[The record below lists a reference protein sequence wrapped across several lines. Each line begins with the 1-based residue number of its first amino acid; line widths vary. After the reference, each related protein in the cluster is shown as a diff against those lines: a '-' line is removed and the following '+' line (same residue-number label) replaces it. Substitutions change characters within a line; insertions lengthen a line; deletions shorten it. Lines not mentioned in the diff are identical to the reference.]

1 MGTFVLIES
10 SSMRNLNKTEKLNL
24 LRRFMDLLPT
34 GTGDEGGSPEGISV
48 LSETGVPALNITAGQ
63 VTRMNEII
71 DEMADLDM
79 QSSAATETPEMQQVE
94 ADRDT
99 TANYIINRVTDYK
112 KLPTAAERAAGQQ
125 LEPTI
130 KLYKGIANLPVAQE
144 TEKIDGMLI
153 DLDKEDKAELV
164 ATLQLEGAIDEL
176 RRLNDR
182 YKELTKS
189 RDAARGA
196 RSQTTTNVAPLV
208 DEAQDLLD
216 DMCALANA
224 SSLLEPSVE
233 ATNFIAAVNTL
244 FASVRAAY
252 KQRSKGEKKTTD
264 EPTEPT
270 EPTEPGE
277 EGGSP
282 VGI

>member
-1 MGTFVLIES
+1 MWK
-10 SSMRNLNKTEKLNL
+10 LNKTEKLNL
-24 LRRFMDLLPT
+24 LRRFMDLLPVD
-34 GTGDEGGSPEGISV
+34 GDGSETPEGISV
-48 LSETGVPALNITAGQ
+48 LSETGVPALHITAQQ
-63 VTRMNEII
+63 VSRMEEII
-71 DEMADLDM
+71 DAMADLDM
-79 QSSAATETPEMQQVE
+79 HSSAAVETPEMQQVE

-99 TANYIINRVTDYK
+99 TANYIVNRVIDYK

-125 LEPTI
+125 LEPAI

-153 DLDKEDKAELV
+153 DLDKAENAEPV
-164 ATLQLEGAIDEL
+164 ATLQLAGAIDEL

>member
-1 MGTFVLIES
+1 MGTFLLIETC
-10 SSMRNLNKTEKLNL
+10 SMWKLNKTEKLNL
-24 LRRFMDLLPT
+24 LRRFMDLLPAD
-34 GTGDEGGSPEGISV
+34 GDGSETPEGISV
-48 LSETGVPALNITAGQ
+48 LSETGVPALHITAQQ
-63 VTRMNEII
+63 VSRMEEII
-71 DEMADLDM
+71 DAMADLDM
-79 QSSAATETPEMQQVE
+79 HSSAAVETPEMQQVE

-99 TANYIINRVTDYK
+99 TANYIVNRVIDYK
-112 KLPTAAERAAGQQ
+112 KLPTAAERDAGQQ
-125 LEPTI
+125 LEPAI

-153 DLDKEDKAELV
+153 DLDKAENAEPV
-164 ATLQLEGAIDEL
+164 ATLQLAGAIDEL

>member
-1 MGTFVLIES
+1 MGTFLLIETC
-10 SSMRNLNKTEKLNL
+10 SMWKLNKTEKLNL
-24 LRRFMDLLPT
+24 LRRFMDLLPAD
-34 GTGDEGGSPEGISV
+34 GDGSETPEGISV
-48 LSETGVPALNITAGQ
+48 LSETGVPALHITAQQ
-63 VTRMNEII
+63 VSRMEEII
-71 DEMADLDM
+71 DAMADLDM
-79 QSSAATETPEMQQVE
+79 HSSAAVETPEMQQVE

-99 TANYIINRVTDYK
+99 TANYIVNRVIDYK
-112 KLPTAAERAAGQQ
+112 KLPTTAERAAGQQ
-125 LEPTI
+125 LEPAI

-153 DLDKEDKAELV
+153 DLDKAENAEPV
-164 ATLQLEGAIDEL
+164 ATLQLAGAIDEL

>member
-1 MGTFVLIES
+1 MGTFLLIENC
-10 SSMRNLNKTEKLNL
+10 SMWKLNKTEKLNL
-24 LRRFMDLLPT
+24 LRRFMDQLPT
-34 GTGDEGGSPEGISV
+34 SDNEGGSPSEISV
-48 LSETGVPALNITAGQ
+48 LSETGVPALNITAEQ

-71 DEMADLDM
+71 DAMADLDM
-79 QSSAATETPEMQQVE
+79 QSSAAAETPEMQQVE

-99 TANYIINRVTDYK
+99 TANYILDRVLNYK
-112 KLPTAAERAAGQQ
+112 KLPTADERAMGQQ
-125 LEPTI
+125 LEPTLR
-130 KLYKGIANLPVAQE
+130 LYKGIANLPVAQE

-153 DLDKEDKAELV
+153 DLGKADKAEMV
-164 ATLQLEGAIDEL
+164 AALQLEAPIAEL

-196 RSQTTTNVAPLV
+196 RSLTTTNVAPLV

-224 SSLLEPSVE
+224 SSLLQPSDE
-233 ATNFIAAVNTL
+233 ATAFIAATNTL

-252 KQRSKGEKKTTD
+252 KQRSKGEPAKEETT
-264 EPTEPT
+264 TEPT
-270 EPTEPGE
+270 DPAG

-282 VGI
+282 AGV

>member
-1 MGTFVLIES
+1 MGTFLLIETC
-10 SSMRNLNKTEKLNL
+10 SMWKLNKTEKLNL
-24 LRRFMDLLPT
+24 LRRFMDLLPAD
-34 GTGDEGGSPEGISV
+34 GDGSETPEGISV
-48 LSETGVPALNITAGQ
+48 LSETGVPALHITAQQ
-63 VTRMNEII
+63 VSRMEEII
-71 DEMADLDM
+71 DAMADLDM
-79 QSSAATETPEMQQVE
+79 HSSAAVETPEMQQVE

-99 TANYIINRVTDYK
+99 TANYIVNRVIDYK
-112 KLPTAAERAAGQQ
+112 KLPTAAERTAGQQ
-125 LEPTI
+125 LEPAI

-153 DLDKEDKAELV
+153 DLDKAENAEPV
-164 ATLQLEGAIDEL
+164 ATLQLAGAIDEL

>member
-1 MGTFVLIES
+1 MGTFLLIETC
-10 SSMRNLNKTEKLNL
+10 SMWKLNKTEKLNL
-24 LRRFMDLLPT
+24 LRRFMDLLPAD
-34 GTGDEGGSPEGISV
+34 GDGSETPEGISV
-48 LSETGVPALNITAGQ
+48 LSETGVPALHITAQQ
-63 VTRMNEII
+63 VSRMEEII
-71 DEMADLDM
+71 DAMADRDM
-79 QSSAATETPEMQQVE
+79 HSSAAVETPEMQQVE

-99 TANYIINRVTDYK
+99 TANYIVNRVIDYK

-125 LEPTI
+125 LEPAI

-153 DLDKEDKAELV
+153 DLDKAENAEPV
-164 ATLQLEGAIDEL
+164 ATLQLAGAIDEL

>member
-1 MGTFVLIES
+1 MGTFLLIETC
-10 SSMRNLNKTEKLNL
+10 SMWKLNKTEKLNL
-24 LRRFMDLLPT
+24 LRRFMDLLPAD
-34 GTGDEGGSPEGISV
+34 GDGSETPEGISV
-48 LSETGVPALNITAGQ
+48 LSETGVPALHITAQQ
-63 VTRMNEII
+63 VSRMEEII
-71 DEMADLDM
+71 DAMADLDM
-79 QSSAATETPEMQQVE
+79 HSSAAVETPEMQQVE

-99 TANYIINRVTDYK
+99 TANYIVNRVIDYK

-125 LEPTI
+125 LEPAI

-153 DLDKEDKAELV
+153 DLDKAENAEPV
-164 ATLQLEGAIDEL
+164 ATLQLAGAIDEL

-224 SSLLEPSVE
+224 SSLLEPSDE

>member
-1 MGTFVLIES
+1 MGTFLLIETC
-10 SSMRNLNKTEKLNL
+10 SMWKLNKTEKLNL
-24 LRRFMDLLPT
+24 LRRFMDLLPAD
-34 GTGDEGGSPEGISV
+34 GDGSETPEGISV
-48 LSETGVPALNITAGQ
+48 LSETGVPALHITAQQ
-63 VTRMNEII
+63 VSRMEEII
-71 DEMADLDM
+71 DAMADLDM
-79 QSSAATETPEMQQVE
+79 HSSAAVETPEMQQVE

-99 TANYIINRVTDYK
+99 TANYIVNRVIDYK

-125 LEPTI
+125 LEPAI

-153 DLDKEDKAELV
+153 DLDKAENAEPV
-164 ATLQLEGAIDEL
+164 ATLQLAGAIDEL

-224 SSLLEPSVE
+224 SSLLQPSDE
-233 ATNFIAAVNTL
+233 ATAFIAATNTL

-252 KQRSKGEKKTTD
+252 KQRSKGEPAKEETT
-264 EPTEPT
+264 TEPT
-270 EPTEPGE
+270 DPAG

-282 VGI
+282 AGV

>member
-1 MGTFVLIES
+1 MGTFLLIETC
-10 SSMRNLNKTEKLNL
+10 SMWKLNKTEKLNL
-24 LRRFMDLLPT
+24 LRRFMDLLPAD
-34 GTGDEGGSPEGISV
+34 GDGSETPEGISV
-48 LSETGVPALNITAGQ
+48 LSETGVPALHITAQQ
-63 VTRMNEII
+63 VSRMEEII
-71 DEMADLDM
+71 DAMADLDM
-79 QSSAATETPEMQQVE
+79 HSSAAVETPEMQQVE
-94 ADRDT
+94 TDRDT
-99 TANYIINRVTDYK
+99 TANYIVNRVTDYK

-130 KLYKGIANLPVAQE
+130 KLYKGIAELPVAQE
-144 TEKIDGMLI
+144 TEKIDGLLI
-153 DLDKEDKAELV
+153 DLDKAENAEPV
-164 ATLQLEGAIDEL
+164 ATLQLAGAIDEL

>member
-24 LRRFMDLLPT
+24 LRRFMDQLPT
-34 GTGDEGGSPEGISV
+34 SDNEGGSPSEISV
-48 LSETGVPALNITAGQ
+48 LSETGVPALNITAEQ

-71 DEMADLDM
+71 DAMADLDM
-79 QSSAATETPEMQQVE
+79 HSSAAVETPEMQQVE

-99 TANYIINRVTDYK
+99 TANYIVNRVIDYK

-125 LEPTI
+125 LEPAI

-153 DLDKEDKAELV
+153 DLDKAENAEPV
-164 ATLQLEGAIDEL
+164 ATLQLAGAIDEL

-224 SSLLEPSVE
+224 SSLLQPSDE
-233 ATNFIAAVNTL
+233 ATAFIAATNTL

-252 KQRSKGEKKTTD
+252 KQRSKGEPAKEETT
-264 EPTEPT
+264 TEPT
-270 EPTEPGE
+270 DPAG

-282 VGI
+282 AGV

>member
-1 MGTFVLIES
+1 MGTFLLIETC
-10 SSMRNLNKTEKLNL
+10 SMWKLNKTEKLNL
-24 LRRFMDLLPT
+24 LRRFMDLLPAD
-34 GTGDEGGSPEGISV
+34 GDGSETPEGISV
-48 LSETGVPALNITAGQ
+48 LSETGVPALHITAQQ
-63 VTRMNEII
+63 VSRMEEII
-71 DEMADLDM
+71 DAMADLDM
-79 QSSAATETPEMQQVE
+79 HSSAAVETPEMQQVE

-99 TANYIINRVTDYK
+99 TANYIVNRVIDYK

-125 LEPTI
+125 LEPAI

-153 DLDKEDKAELV
+153 DLDKAENAEPV
-164 ATLQLEGAIDEL
+164 ATLQLAGAIDEL

-233 ATNFIAAVNTL
+233 ATNFITAVNTL

>member
-1 MGTFVLIES
+1 MWK
-10 SSMRNLNKTEKLNL
+10 LNKTEKLNL
-24 LRRFMDLLPT
+24 LRRFMDLLPAE
-34 GTGDEGGSPEGISV
+34 EGGGTPEGISV
-48 LSETGVPALNITAGQ
+48 LSETGVPALHITAQQ
-63 VTRMNEII
+63 VSRMEEII
-71 DEMADLDM
+71 DAMADLDM
-79 QSSAATETPEMQQVE
+79 HSSAAVETPEMQQVE

-99 TANYIINRVTDYK
+99 TANYIVNRVIDYK

-125 LEPTI
+125 LEPAI

-153 DLDKEDKAELV
+153 DLDKAENAEPV
-164 ATLQLEGAIDEL
+164 ATLQLAGAIDEL

>member
-1 MGTFVLIES
+1 MGTFLLIETC
-10 SSMRNLNKTEKLNL
+10 SMWKLNKTEKLNL
-24 LRRFMDLLPT
+24 LRRFMDLLPAD
-34 GTGDEGGSPEGISV
+34 GDGSETPEGISV
-48 LSETGVPALNITAGQ
+48 LSETGVPALHITAQQ
-63 VTRMNEII
+63 VSRMEEII
-71 DEMADLDM
+71 DAMADLDM
-79 QSSAATETPEMQQVE
+79 HSSAAVETPEMQQVE

-99 TANYIINRVTDYK
+99 TANYIVNRVIDYK

-125 LEPTI
+125 LEPAI

-153 DLDKEDKAELV
+153 DLDKAENAEPV
-164 ATLQLEGAIDEL
+164 ATLQLAGAIDEL

-224 SSLLEPSVE
+224 SSLLQPSDE
-233 ATNFIAAVNTL
+233 ATAFIAATNTL

>member
-24 LRRFMDLLPT
+24 LRRFMDLLPAD
-34 GTGDEGGSPEGISV
+34 GDGSETPEGISV
-48 LSETGVPALNITAGQ
+48 LSETGVPALHITAQQ
-63 VTRMNEII
+63 VSRMEEII
-71 DEMADLDM
+71 DAMADLDM
-79 QSSAATETPEMQQVE
+79 HSSAAVETPEMQQVE

-99 TANYIINRVTDYK
+99 TANYIVNRVIDYK

-125 LEPTI
+125 LEPAI

-144 TEKIDGMLI
+144 TEKIDGVLI
-153 DLDKEDKAELV
+153 DLDKAENAEPV
-164 ATLQLEGAIDEL
+164 ATLQLAGAIDEL